1 MKFSNRTWIAFT
13 ALTFAVMTPCALQA
27 QRLPDRIGGRG
38 RSVLHGSRN
47 PRIEGLVSEGRVDD
61 AMRVPGMTFRFR
73 PTPAQSMELEQLL
86 DDLQD
91 PASPLYHA
99 WLTPEEYGR
108 RFGLAE
114 DDLKKIAGWIA
125 SQGFRIDFEAKS
137 RTYISFTGT
146 AGQVRTTFGTEL
158 HRYSLHGKPHFAN
171 VREIMIPAE
180 LEPLVYSLEGLDDY
194 TDERTVRAKPRVN
207 GANGSHAVTPG
218 DLAVIYDVAPLY
230 QKGITG
236 AGQKIVVTGQS
247 SFNPQDVRD
256 FRSAVGLPPNEPKVM
271 LMPGSTDPGF
281 TVAVSEA
288 LLDIEYAGG
297 AAPDATIVYVYGTNA
312 NLAAQYATDQNLAP
326 IISHS
331 FGKCE
336 KREPAW
342 ARFRN
347 LAQQAAAQGITWVAA
362 SGDTGPADCESQM
375 TDSAGVSGFSVSV
388 PASVPEVTAV
398 GGTTFMEGTG
408 KYWSATT
415 SENGTSALSY
425 IPEMGW
431 NDGGAGLL
439 LSASGGG
446 VSSAYARPSWQTGS
460 GVPNDNARHVPDI
473 AFTASAVH
481 DPYLIIMTGSVVET
495 GGTSAATPFFAGV
508 LALLNQYVVN
518 TGVQAHPGLGNI
530 NPRLYQLA
538 QNTRGVFHDVTAGNN
553 IIPCKTGT
561 PDCTT
566 GQYGYT
572 AGTGYDHVT
581 GLGSID
587 VANFVENWSAPK
599 SAPKSASVVAP
610 SIEPS
615 PVYQQTPDADGFTW
629 FYTVHVAETGG
640 APTTITAFSIDDYD
654 LTGSISAWFGSNK
667 LAANG
672 SLSAELRSK
681 DLDIPSDHV
690 FAFAGVDA
698 SGQKWSKQVS
708 ASFRGPQPANQ
719 KAAMSLTSDPATV
732 VKIGN
737 GDPNCAADHPYGQQ
751 LNLQELGGS
760 AVTLTKFVAGGYDY
774 TDRIASWFG
783 SQTLPA
789 SGSLHARLCWQLNSV
804 PVTLDYEI
812 DGVDNSGGTV
822 QATLKVDFKNL
833 LDVKSGEA
841 APGTT
846 ADLSTWPGRRSGVT
860 ASAREP
866 DESHSAVLPKLIPS
880 GMTIASRHVIG
891 MATVPLIK

>member
-1 MKFSNRTWIAFT
+1 
-13 ALTFAVMTPCALQA
+13 MTSHVLEA
-27 QRLPDRIGGRG
+27 QRLPDGFGGRG
-38 RSVLHGSRN
+38 RSVLRGSRN
-47 PRIEGLVSEGRVDD
+47 PRIDTLVSEGRVDD
-61 AMRVPGMTFRFR
+61 AMRIPGMTFRFR
-73 PTPAQSMELEQLL
+73 PTHAQSTELEQLL
-86 DDLQD
+86 GDLQD
-91 PASPLYHA
+91 PASQLYHV

-114 DDLKKIAGWIA
+114 DDIKKVGDWIE
-125 SQGFRIDFEAKS
+125 SQGFRIDSAAMS

-180 LEPLVYSLEGLDDY
+180 LEPLVYSLEGLDDF
-194 TDERTVRAKPRVN
+194 TDERTVRPEPRVN
-207 GANGSHAVTPG
+207 STNGSHAVTPG

-256 FRSAVGLPPNEPKVM
+256 FRSAAGLSPNEPKVL
-271 LMPGSTDPGF
+271 LMPGSADPGF
-281 TVAVSEA
+281 TGAVSEA

-297 AAPDATIVYVYGTNA
+297 AAPDASIVYVYGTNA

-336 KREPAW
+336 QREPAW
-342 ARFRN
+342 AWFRN

-362 SGDTGPADCESQM
+362 SGDTGPANCESQM
-375 TDSAGVSGFSVSV
+375 TDSAGVSGLSVSV

-408 KYWSATT
+408 KYWSSTT
-415 SENGTSALSY
+415 GANGTSALSY

-431 NDGGAGLL
+431 NDSGAGRLL
-439 LSASGGG
+439 NASGGG
-446 VSSAYARPSWQTGS
+446 VSGAYARPSWQAGS

-481 DPYLIIMTGSVVET
+481 DPYLIIMTGGVVET

-538 QNTRGVFHDVTAGNN
+538 QNTPGVFHDVTAGNN

-566 GQYGYT
+566 GQYGYK
-572 AGTGYDHVT
+572 AGAGYDHVT

-587 VANFVENWSAPK
+587 VANFVGNWSAPK
-599 SAPKSASVVAP
+599 TTPKTASVVVP

-615 PVYQQTPDADGFTW
+615 PVYQQAPDADGYTW
-629 FYTVHVAETGG
+629 FYTVHVAEMGG

-672 SLSAELRSK
+672 SLSVQLRSK
-681 DLDIPSDHV
+681 DLAIPSDHV

-737 GDPNCAADHPYGQQ
+737 GDPSCAADHPYGQQ

-760 AVTLTKFVAGGYDY
+760 AVKLTKFVAGGYDY

-804 PVTLDYEI
+804 PATLDYEI
-812 DGVDNSGGTV
+812 DGVDGSGGTV

-833 LDVKSGEA
+833 LDVKSGGAEPA
-841 APGTT
+841 GIAN
-846 ADLSTWPGRRSGVT
+846 LSTWPGRGSDAT
-860 ASAREP
+860 ASAPQP
-866 DESHSAVLPKLIPS
+866 DESRGAVSPKLIP
-880 GMTIASRHVIG
+880 GLMTIAPRPAMG
-891 MATVPLIK
+891 TATVPLIK